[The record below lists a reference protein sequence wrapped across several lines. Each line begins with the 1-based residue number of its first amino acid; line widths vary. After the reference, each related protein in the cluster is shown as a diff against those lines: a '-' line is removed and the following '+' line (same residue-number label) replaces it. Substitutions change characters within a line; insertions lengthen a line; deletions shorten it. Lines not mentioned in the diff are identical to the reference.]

1 MNDNEFVHG
10 HRDRMLQ
17 SFENRG
23 GSSFENY
30 QILEKVLFY
39 VIPRKDVKPVAKRL
53 IAHFGSLEKVF
64 SASVSQLVQVDGVG
78 EKTAVFI
85 TLLHELFLRM
95 CEDKCCEIKRIDS
108 LSKAADYFRE
118 MFRFQNAEEH
128 LALMMLD
135 NSNNIID
142 CSFVSNGT
150 PNAVHVNI
158 RDLVEPVL
166 SKRAVSVIVAH
177 NHPDGV
183 AFPSS
188 EDIDFTLRLRNM
200 LASLGIYLED
210 HIILNHDEAF
220 SMRSDLNFVNYF
232 EKSEN

>member
-30 QILEKVLFY
+30 QILEMVLFY

-95 CEDKCCEIKRIDS
+95 CED
-108 LSKAADYFRE
+108 A
-118 MFRFQNAEEH
+118 
-128 LALMMLD
+128 
-135 NSNNIID
+135 
-142 CSFVSNGT
+142 
-150 PNAVHVNI
+150 
-158 RDLVEPVL
+158 
-166 SKRAVSVIVAH
+166 
-177 NHPDGV
+177 
-183 AFPSS
+183 
-188 EDIDFTLRLRNM
+188 
-200 LASLGIYLED
+200 
-210 HIILNHDEAF
+210 
-220 SMRSDLNFVNYF
+220 
-232 EKSEN
+232 